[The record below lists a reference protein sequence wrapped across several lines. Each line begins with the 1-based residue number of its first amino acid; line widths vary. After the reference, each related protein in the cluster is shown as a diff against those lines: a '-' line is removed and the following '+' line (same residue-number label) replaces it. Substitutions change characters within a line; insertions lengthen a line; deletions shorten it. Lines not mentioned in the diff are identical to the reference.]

1 MATMK
6 ECRIV
11 TLISNFI
18 RSKINSRFWVTI
30 KIQHTT
36 IIALRARFLL
46 HLDLPLGDSVE
57 GMRPKYMHSLSSK
70 ICSSSEAM

>member
-18 RSKINSRFWVTI
+18 RSKIRSRFWVTTRM
-30 KIQHTT
+30 QHTT
-36 IIALRARFLL
+36 IIALRALFRL
-46 HLDLPLGDSVE
+46 HFDFSLGDSFE
-57 GMRPKYMHSLSSK
+57 GKRPK
-70 ICSSSEAM
+70 